1 MAERLHAKIA
11 FQAWQGHDR
20 RTVLC
25 KNDCQKQPNSMSQPS
40 QKRRQ
45 TAKIKPENNMISEG
59 VPRDAGVIRHG
70 SRATPTPPTATQ
82 LSVALY
88 IEEMSQELAVMAR
101 AARLDG
107 LAYFIDMTRLEA
119 EITRRRCEAQQM
131 VGRRTQA

>member
-1 MAERLHAKIA
+1 
-11 FQAWQGHDR
+11 
-20 RTVLC
+20 
-25 KNDCQKQPNSMSQPS
+25 MSQPS

-45 TAKIKPENNMISEG
+45 TAKIKPDNNMISEG

-70 SRATPTPPTATQ
+70 SRATPTPPTPTQ

-101 AARLDG
+101 AARLDS

-119 EITRRRCEAQQM
+119 EIARRSCEAQQM
-131 VGRRTQA
+131 AGRRTQA